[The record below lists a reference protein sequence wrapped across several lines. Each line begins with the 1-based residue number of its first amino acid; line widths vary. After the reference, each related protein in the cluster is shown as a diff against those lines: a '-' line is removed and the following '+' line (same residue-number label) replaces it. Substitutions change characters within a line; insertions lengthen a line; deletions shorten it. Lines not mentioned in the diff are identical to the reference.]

1 MQFIKIKSKVCE
13 YMNELIINTDNLL
26 YNLNKIREKVSED
39 NYTIIAVVKGNAYGL
54 GIVELTNFLSKNGI
68 TFFAVASVQEAIT
81 LRQAGINEKLMI
93 LTPFS
98 DKDTVKLLIDNN
110 IILTIDSQYSAQIAN
125 EIAKKENKEITAH
138 IKIDTGLSRYGFNY
152 LENDKTSQIIKK
164 CDFINFEGIFSH
176 FSNSLASDSSWSNK
190 QFERFNE
197 AIKNLEEKGIEF
209 KLKHIC
215 NSSGFF
221 KYPNMHLNA
230 ARIGSAFS
238 GYASGPQSGLKQV
251 SKFHTKTTR
260 IKELN
265 KGDFIGYGNS
275 YIVKKQV
282 KIAIL
287 PTGYFDGIGI
297 TLEDQRFKFLSKLK
311 KVFLDI
317 KSLFKDNAIFLNI
330 NGQKLKVLGQIG
342 MHDVV
347 IDITGTNLKENDD
360 IYFDVRPT
368 FIDTSI
374 KRIYE

>member
-1 MQFIKIKSKVCE
+1 
-13 YMNELIINTDNLL
+13 MNELIINTDNLL

-197 AIKNLEEKGIEF
+197 AIKNLEEKG
-209 KLKHIC
+209 
-215 NSSGFF
+215 
-221 KYPNMHLNA
+221 LN
-230 ARIGSAFS
+230 
-238 GYASGPQSGLKQV
+238 
-251 SKFHTKTTR
+251 
-260 IKELN
+260 LN
-265 KGDFIGYGNS
+265 TY
-275 YIVKKQV
+275 V
-282 KIAIL
+282 IL
-287 PTGYFDGIGI
+287 QD
-297 TLEDQRFKFLSKLK
+297 
-311 KVFLDI
+311 
-317 KSLFKDNAIFLNI
+317 FLNI
-330 NGQKLKVLGQIG
+330 LIC
-342 MHDVV
+342 
-347 IDITGTNLKENDD
+347 I
-360 IYFDVRPT
+360 
-368 FIDTSI
+368 
-374 KRIYE
+374 

>member
-1 MQFIKIKSKVCE
+1 
-13 YMNELIINTDNLL
+13 MNELIINTDNLL
-26 YNLNKIREKVSED
+26 YNLNKIIENVSKD

-110 IILTIDSQYSAQIAN
+110 IILTIDSQNSAQIAN

-190 QFERFNE
+190 QFERFNKT
-197 AIKNLEEKGIEF
+197 IKNLEEKGIEF

-238 GYASGPQSGLKQV
+238 GYASGPQSGLKKV
-251 SKFHTKTTR
+251 SKFYTKITR

-282 KIAIL
+282 KVAIL

-360 IYFDVRPT
+360 VYFDVRPT

>member
-1 MQFIKIKSKVCE
+1 
-13 YMNELIINTDNLL
+13 MNELIINTDNLL

-110 IILTIDSQYSAQIAN
+110 IILTIDSQNSAQIAN
-125 EIAKKENKEITAH
+125 EIAEKENKEITAH

-176 FSNSLASDSSWSNK
+176 FSNSLASNSSWSNK

-197 AIKNLEEKGIEF
+197 TIKNLEEKGIEF

-238 GYASGPQSGLKQV
+238 GYASGPQSGLKKV
-251 SKFHTKTTR
+251 SKFHTKITR

>member
-1 MQFIKIKSKVCE
+1 
-13 YMNELIINTDNLL
+13 
-26 YNLNKIREKVSED
+26 
-39 NYTIIAVVKGNAYGL
+39 
-54 GIVELTNFLSKNGI
+54 
-68 TFFAVASVQEAIT
+68 
-81 LRQAGINEKLMI
+81 
-93 LTPFS
+93 
-98 DKDTVKLLIDNN
+98 
-110 IILTIDSQYSAQIAN
+110 
-125 EIAKKENKEITAH
+125 
-138 IKIDTGLSRYGFNY
+138 
-152 LENDKTSQIIKK
+152 
-164 CDFINFEGIFSH
+164 
-176 FSNSLASDSSWSNK
+176 
-190 QFERFNE
+190 
-197 AIKNLEEKGIEF
+197 
-209 KLKHIC
+209 
-215 NSSGFF
+215 
-221 KYPNMHLNA
+221 MHQ
-230 ARIGSAFS
+230 
-238 GYASGPQSGLKQV
+238 GPQSGLKKV
-251 SKFHTKTTR
+251 SKFHTKITR